1 MNEKIE
7 KHNNNNI
14 KKKTQINKKTG
25 KKHIKKARKKEK
37 TKTNRFFLK
46 ITTNHEISMWKNI

>member
-46 ITTNHEISMWKNI
+46 ITTNHEISM